1 MPETTTLTVRLSP
14 ETKAKLDRIAELTQR
29 SKSFLAAKALDAY
42 ATREL
47 EICEKIQEGIE
58 DVKAGR
64 VVPHEQV
71 VEEMN
76 ALIDEAYARHSKK
89 RA

>member
-1 MPETTTLTVRLSP
+1 MTATTTLTVRIRL
-14 ETKAKLDRIAELTQR
+14 ETKEKLDRIAEITQR
-29 SKSFLAAKALDAY
+29 SKSFLAARALDAY

-47 EICEKIQEGIE
+47 EICEKILKGLE

-64 VVPHEQV
+64 VVGHDEIERETQ
-71 VEEMN
+71 
-76 ALIDEAYARHSKK
+76 AIIDAAFARQK

>member
-1 MPETTTLTVRLSP
+1 MPETTTLTVRISP

-64 VVPHEQV
+64 VVSHEDAMA
-71 VEEMN
+71 E
-76 ALIDEAYARHSKK
+76 LYAEIEKANKK
-89 RA
+89 AS